1 VTKEKTMDI
10 KVLGPGCQR
19 CTNLYEETAK
29 VLQHLGL
36 QANLAKVADMDEI
49 LKYKILATPG
59 LVIDGEVKSAG
70 RIPSQAE
77 ITTWITT
84 AAMKQSG

>member
-1 VTKEKTMDI
+1 MNV

-19 CTNLYEETAK
+19 CRKLYEETAK
-29 VLQHLGL
+29 AIQQLGL
-36 QANLAKVADMDEI
+36 AADLAKVESMDEI
-49 LKYKILATPG
+49 LQYRILATPG

-77 ITTWITT
+77 ITSWLTT
-84 AAMKQSG
+84 AATKQGG

>member
-1 VTKEKTMDI
+1 MEDAMDI

-19 CTNLYEETAK
+19 CTKLYEETAK
-29 VLQHLGL
+29 ALQQLGL
-36 QANLAKVADMDEI
+36 QADLAKVSSMDEI
-49 LKYKILATPG
+49 LKYRVLATPG

-70 RIPSQAE
+70 RIPSLAE

-84 AAMKQSG
+84 AAMKQRG

>member
-1 VTKEKTMDI
+1 MQI

-19 CTNLYEETAK
+19 CTKLYQETAK
-29 VLQHLGL
+29 VLQQLGL
-36 QANLAKVADMDEI
+36 TADLAKVTSMDVI
-49 LKYKILATPG
+49 LQYRILATPG

-77 ITTWITT
+77 LTSWLTN
-84 AAMKQSG
+84 AAMKQGG